1 MFRPPPNRSGRPGI
15 CRRSPSFGA
24 PQGGVVLLH
33 GIVRAP
39 RSFHTMQTALE
50 KAGFA
55 TPNLSYASRRQP
67 LEALAEFVHPCP

>member
-1 MFRPPPNRSGRPGI
+1 
-15 CRRSPSFGA
+15 
-24 PQGGVVLLH
+24 VLLQ

-55 TPNLSYASRRQP
+55 TLNLSYACRRQP